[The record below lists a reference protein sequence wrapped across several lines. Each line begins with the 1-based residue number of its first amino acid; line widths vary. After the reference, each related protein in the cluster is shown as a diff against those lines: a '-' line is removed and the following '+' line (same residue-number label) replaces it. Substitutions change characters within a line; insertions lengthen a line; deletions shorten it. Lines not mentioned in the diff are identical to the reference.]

1 MIGILVGLLILE
13 VLSVLL
19 VKSLRK
25 RFQWLITSEDEY
37 PHLSEEGL
45 RQFFDHGY
53 DPELGWIRKPN
64 TKKEEIGKFGKTQ
77 YHIAPQGYRCN
88 PGHEALPQK
97 ISFYGDSFMF
107 ARQVNDDETAQW
119 YLSEETQTNVLNFS
133 VGNYG
138 LDQAL
143 LRLKREY
150 PRYKTDIVIMGVVPS
165 TIVRVLS
172 VWKHYNEFGNTF
184 GFKPRFVLEGDR
196 LKLVKNFID
205 TEDKFLR
212 YEEYLPEIRQYDYF
226 YTTKFQREMIKFPYS
241 ISIIKNASRNI
252 PLIGLVAWYTWVKQ
266 ETKVQAFPA
275 PMKIIMD
282 VNLKLRY
289 NLFTR
294 NRDAVRLLEKL
305 VAEFVQYAKD
315 NDFSPVFVFMPQK
328 DDMFM
333 VKKKGGPYYQGFL
346 DSISPILHTI
356 DLTPH
361 LIDRAD
367 LDELYSDDNQYGG
380 HFSKTGNEFVAHVMG
395 NALREWKLLP
405 VDVVEDQ
412 EKCVPL

>member
-1 MIGILVGLLILE
+1 MATLLIVEL
-13 VLSVLL
+13 LSILL

-25 RFQWLITSEDEY
+25 HFQWLITSEDEY

-53 DPELGWIRKPN
+53 DPELVWIRKPN
-64 TKKEEIGKFGKTQ
+64 TEKEEIGKFGKTK

-97 ISFYGDSFMF
+97 ISFYGDSFLF
-107 ARQVNDDETAQW
+107 SRQVDDNETVQW
-119 YLSEETQTNVLNFS
+119 YLSKETRVNILNFS

-150 PRYKTDIVIMGVVPS
+150 PRYKTDIVMMGVVPS
-165 TIVRVLS
+165 TIVRLLS

-184 GFKPRFVLEGDR
+184 GFKPRFVLEDDQ
-196 LKLVKNFID
+196 LKLIHNFID
-205 TEDKFLR
+205 TKDKFLK
-212 YEEYLPEIRQYDYF
+212 YQEYLPQIRQYDYF
-226 YTTKFQREMIKFPYS
+226 YATKFQREMIKFPYS
-241 ISIIKNASRNI
+241 FSIFRNPSRNI
-252 PLIGLVAWYTWVKQ
+252 PLIGLVAWYAWVKK
-266 ETKVQAFPA
+266 ETKAQPYPA

-282 VNLKLRY
+282 VNLKLRC

-294 NRDAVRLLEKL
+294 NRDAIALLEKL
-305 VAEFVQYAKD
+305 VAEFTQYAKG
-315 NDFSPVFVFMPQK
+315 NGFSPVFVLMPQK
-328 DDMFM
+328 DDVLT
-333 VKKKGGPYYQGFL
+333 VKKEGASYYQGFL
-346 DSISPILHTI
+346 DSISPSIRTI

-361 LIDRAD
+361 LIGRAD

-380 HFSKTGNEFVAHVMG
+380 HYSKFGNEFVARVMG
-395 NALREWKLLP
+395 KALREWNLLP
-405 VDVVEDQ
+405 MNIVEGPG
-412 EKCVPL
+412 KRLPL